1 MVEIHKTAIVS
12 KKAEL
17 GKNVKIG
24 PYSII
29 GEGVV
34 IGDETEIGEHV
45 LIEKDTVIGK
55 KCKIFKSAVL
65 GTDPQDLKY
74 KGEKTYLFVGDNTV
88 IREFCTLNR
97 GTEATGKTV
106 VGNDCLLMSYVHIAH
121 DCRVGNGV
129 ILANCAT
136 LAGHVIVDDFAVIGG
151 LTPVHQFVRIGKMSI
166 VGGLSRVTQDVP
178 PFTKA
183 AGVPLRVYGLNTVG
197 LKRKG
202 VSKEIRIELEK
213 IYRTYYRNRKPRKEI
228 RDEMKSF
235 ETNSDFAKEFILF
248 LTSYSKRGIT
258 PDIIVDKKGKFS

>member
-1 MVEIHKTAIVS
+1 MLEVHKTAIIS

-24 PYSII
+24 AYSVI
-29 GEGVV
+29 GDEVV
-34 IGDETEIGEHV
+34 IGDDTEIGDHV
-45 LIEKDTVIGK
+45 LIEKYTVVGR
-55 KCKIFKSAVL
+55 KCKIFKGAVL

-74 KGEKTYLFVGDNTV
+74 KGEKTYLFIGDNTV

-106 VGNDCLLMSYVHIAH
+106 VGNECLLMAYVHVAH

-136 LAGHVIVDDFAVIGG
+136 LAGHVIVDDFAIIGG

-166 VGGLSRVTQDVP
+166 VGGFSRVTQDVP

-197 LKRKG
+197 LERRGIKGEVRKE
-202 VSKEIRIELEK
+202 VEKVYRI
-213 IYRTYYRNRKPRKEI
+213 YYRSKKPRKEI
-228 RDEMKSF
+228 IEELLSLKVNSELAGEMIK
-235 ETNSDFAKEFILF
+235 F
-248 LTSYSKRGIT
+248 LTENSKRGIT
-258 PDIIVDKKGKFS
+258 PDIIVDRSG